1 MENNP
6 SQEET
11 SLGVL
16 DHDAVRSSLEALTK
30 KKRNEKIVAFRMKSA
45 TKKVQENPSPFEV
58 WRMHRLEFKNQIP
71 EVT

>member
-30 KKRNEKIVAFRMKSA
+30 KK
-45 TKKVQENPSPFEV
+45 KK
-58 WRMHRLEFKNQIP
+58 RKNSSFSD
-71 EVT
+71 EERY